1 MSNFFKKIIGMI
13 SAVSVCLT
21 NSVTTM
27 AEDDYLKY
35 QYDQDAEL
43 SMESKEQYINR
54 IILNHLFWYES
65 KDQLG
70 YSNEIPYWNFST
82 NSIVNNCYFVF
93 DGDQIIGELFVTDS
107 NGEFSSTFRE
117 MDCAELQNAYDKN
130 IGISIGNYCKNV
142 VLFTESTGY
151 TYVDGMFE
159 IQFPDDFSGTTT
171 VISREK
177 SVMAQVEP
185 LAQRASASKMLG
197 VPVVGNDSS
206 LGNGEGV
213 CWASCVAMKMNFQNK
228 LHLDASDVYYATRN
242 KMHALG
248 MDSEPTGTPSIITLA
263 YKEYG
268 YSVNYKSSAVT
279 PNEVL
284 GFLSMNKPVQ
294 ISISGTRNST
304 GSPVYHAVIIYGI
317 SIANTSSSNTDIT
330 IFIKN
335 PNVDRKE
342 SVSYTGNP
350 NKIKASINY
359 DAEWDECFYNNW
371 FATYE

>member
-185 LAQRASASKMLG
+185 LARI
-197 VPVVGNDSS
+197 
-206 LGNGEGV
+206 
-213 CWASCVAMKMNFQNK
+213 C
-228 LHLDASDVYYATRN
+228 
-242 KMHALG
+242 
-248 MDSEPTGTPSIITLA
+248 
-263 YKEYG
+263 
-268 YSVNYKSSAVT
+268 
-279 PNEVL
+279 
-284 GFLSMNKPVQ
+284 
-294 ISISGTRNST
+294 
-304 GSPVYHAVIIYGI
+304 
-317 SIANTSSSNTDIT
+317 
-330 IFIKN
+330 
-335 PNVDRKE
+335 
-342 SVSYTGNP
+342 
-350 NKIKASINY
+350 
-359 DAEWDECFYNNW
+359 
-371 FATYE
+371 